1 MIGETLSHYT
11 ILEKLGEGG
20 MGEVYL
26 AEDTRLKRKV
36 ALKVLPAEMSSDPER
51 LARFKREA
59 ETVASLNHPN
69 IVTIHSVEEADGVH
83 FLTMEWVEGESLSDV
98 IGRGP
103 MKLDKVFDL
112 AIPLADALA
121 SAHAKGITHRD
132 LKPAN
137 VMMNKEGRLKVLD
150 FGLAKMHLDST
161 GETDR
166 EAPTQALTTEG
177 LAIGT
182 VPYMSPEQVRGEAV
196 DQRTDI
202 FSLGVVLHEMV
213 AGERPFQGKS
223 GADLVS
229 SILRDRPSSVTDLQ
243 ANLPHQLGRVIQRCM
258 EKEPDKRFQT
268 ALDVRNELEVLKSEV
283 ESGVAPLSGTAFPAA
298 SPGAGKPKWLMP
310 AMAGVAI
317 LALAGLL
324 WFLMGRDTAE
334 EPALAESTNAA
345 APEAATAPAAA
356 SDREMVVILPFDNL
370 GEAEDQYFAAGVS
383 DEINGRLAA
392 VSGLG
397 VISRKTAAQYA
408 QTEKSVKEIGDELGV
423 DYILEGTVRWA
434 HQEEGASRVRIA
446 PELIRVADDSQ
457 VWTQIYDR
465 EIDDIFEV
473 QSEIAGEVITALDV
487 TLRGDER
494 AALEEQPTD
503 NIEAYQAFLKAV
515 DLQQNGKTIEE
526 SDAGATAMFEQAVEL
541 DPDFVKA
548 WASLAQHHA
557 SVYRQGLDQTEERL
571 AKAKAALEG
580 AEKVGMDLTETRW
593 ARGYYLYYGFQD
605 YDRALTEFEA
615 AAESAPNDAES
626 RQAIGYIYRRKG
638 DLAAAIENLE
648 RAAELDP
655 QDPNIPRNLGSTYR
669 ARRQFDKAL
678 EMADRVLALEPQGE
692 NNYFAKASYVMH
704 GTGDLAASREI
715 LERMPVTESI
725 GGAFNWIDQHFWERD
740 FDGLI
745 EGFESVESPVP
756 YVTAAKQLVVAF
768 AKALR
773 DGAGAARPDLEAA
786 RTRVSAL
793 LEGAPGNAQVHGWL
807 SGVLAFLG
815 EDEEAISEAKL
826 AVELTEMDRFSGPQ
840 AEESLARIYAS
851 LDRPDE
857 ALVLLERLLDAQYD
871 SAITTWAL
879 KLDPAWDPIRE
890 DPRFQA
896 LIEKHS

>member
-26 AEDTRLKRKV
+26 AEDSRLKRKV
-36 ALKVLPAEMSSDPER
+36 ALKVLPAEMANDPER

-83 FLTMEWVEGESLSDV
+83 FLTMEWVEGESLSDI

-103 MKLDKVFDL
+103 MKLDKIFEL

-121 SAHAKGITHRD
+121 SAHSKGITHRD

-137 VMMNKEGRLKVLD
+137 VMTNKEGRLKVLD
-150 FGLAKMHLDST
+150 FGLAKMHFDSV
-161 GETDR
+161 GDTDR

-283 ESGVAPLSGTAFPAA
+283 ESGIAPLSGTAFPAA
-298 SPGAGKPKWLMP
+298 KPEPEKPKWLRP
-310 AMAGVAI
+310 AVAGVAI
-317 LALAGLL
+317 VGLTGLL
-324 WFLMGRDTAE
+324 WFLMGRDSSE
-334 EPALAESTNAA
+334 EPATADSTSAA
-345 APEAATAPAAA
+345 APEVATPPSAA

-383 DEINGRLAA
+383 DEINGRLAS

-397 VISRKTAAQYA
+397 VISRKTAARYA
-408 QTEKSVKEIGDELGV
+408 DTEKSVKEIGDELGV

-465 EIDDIFEV
+465 EIDDIFQV
-473 QSEIAGEVITALDV
+473 QSDIAGEVIAALDI
-487 TLRGDER
+487 TLRGDEQ
-494 AALEEQPTD
+494 AALDETPTD
-503 NIEAYQAFLKAV
+503 NIEAYQAFLKAQE
-515 DLQQNGKTIEE
+515 LQQSGTTIEQQDDE
-526 SDAGATAMFEQAVEL
+526 AVALYERAVEL

-548 WASLAQHHA
+548 WATLVQHHA
-557 SVYRQGLDQTEERL
+557 SIYRNGIDQTEERL
-571 AKAKAALEG
+571 ARAKTALEG
-580 AEKVGMDLTETRW
+580 AERVGADLPETRL
-593 ARGYYLYYGFQD
+593 ARGYYHYYGFQE
-605 YDRALTEFEA
+605 YDRALVEFEA
-615 AAESAPNDAES
+615 ASKAVPNDAES

-638 DLAAAIENLE
+638 DLDAAIRNLE
-648 RAAELDP
+648 LAAELDP
-655 QDPNIPRNLGSTYR
+655 QDANIPRNLGTTYR
-669 ARRQFDKAL
+669 ARRQFDQAL
-678 EMADRVLALEPQGE
+678 EMADRVLALEPLSD

-704 GTGDLAASREI
+704 GTGDLATSRQV
-715 LERMPVTESI
+715 LERMPVTSSVA
-725 GGAFNWIDQHFWERD
+725 GAFNWIDQYFWERD
-740 FDGLI
+740 YDGII
-745 EGFESVESPVP
+745 ERIESIDSPVP
-756 YVTAAKQLVVAF
+756 FVVTAKQMVVAF

-773 DGAGAARPDLEAA
+773 DGADAARPDLEAA
-786 RTRVSAL
+786 RTQVSAL

-807 SGVLAFLG
+807 SGILAFLR
-815 EDEEAISEAKL
+815 EDEAAIREAQLSL
-826 AVELTEMDRFSGPQ
+826 ELSEMDQFSGKQ
-840 AEESLARIYAS
+840 AAENMARIYAAV
-851 LDRPDE
+851 DRPEE
-857 ALVLLERLLDAQYD
+857 ALELLENLLESEYEN
-871 SAITTWAL
+871 AITPWAL
-879 KLDPAWDPIRE
+879 KLDPAWDVIRD